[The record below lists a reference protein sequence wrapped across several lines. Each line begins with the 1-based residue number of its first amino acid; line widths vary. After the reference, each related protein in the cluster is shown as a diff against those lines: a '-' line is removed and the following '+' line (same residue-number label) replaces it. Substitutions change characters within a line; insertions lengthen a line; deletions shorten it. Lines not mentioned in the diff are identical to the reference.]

1 MAYGNA
7 FVALA
12 DPTRRA
18 VFERLRHGPK
28 AVGDVADG
36 LPVSRPAVSQHLKVL
51 KEARLVTVYR
61 DGRRQFYA
69 IDTQGLA
76 AMRDYLDGFWG
87 DALHAFKRYAEK
99 NQPKRGARRQRVRR

>member
-7 FVALA
+7 LVALA
-12 DPTRRA
+12 DPTRRT

-28 AVGDVADG
+28 AVGDVAEG

-69 IDTQGLA
+69 IDTKGLA

-87 DALHAFKRYAEK
+87 DALQAFKVYAEK
-99 NQPKRGARRQRVRR
+99 DQPKRDARRKRARR